1 MAEIDVHHGLVFA
14 TEVADSTPPGVVDDL
29 IGHHQRAR
37 QQVITNTPHR
47 RAGDQGLHAG
57 LAQRPDVGPVVDV
70 MRRDGVAVAVP
81 RQEHHRNPGQPPE
94 RQRAGGLA
102 PGRARHLAVH
112 VFQTGQIQ
120 QTTATDDA
128 DHRPVHRQAGRRQCR
143 CHAVVDAV
151 DHFTR
156 PSSAAFASRKA
167 RNSAPTSGCCRPSS
181 TVASR

>member
-14 TEVADSTPPGVVDDL
+14 TEVADSAPPGVVDDL
-29 IGHHQRAR
+29 IRHHQRAR
-37 QQVITNTPHR
+37 QQVVTDAPHR

-57 LAQRPDVGPVVDV
+57 LAQCPDVGPVVDV
-70 MRRDGVAVAVP
+70 MRRDGVAVAMP

-94 RQRAGGLA
+94 RQRAGGLP

-112 VFQTGQIQ
+112 VFQAGQVQ
-120 QTTATDDA
+120 QATATDDA
-128 DHRPVHRQAGRRQCR
+128 DHRPVHRQAGRSQRR